1 MVSVFKLLVCWET
14 NKVAM
19 SNVTVKTEGAL
30 GEMGLWVSG
39 KISRFLERRA
49 ALTWASK
56 YIEEF

>member
-1 MVSVFKLLVCWET
+1 
-14 NKVAM
+14 M

-39 KISRFLERRA
+39 KISGFLERRA

-56 YIEEF
+56 FIEEF